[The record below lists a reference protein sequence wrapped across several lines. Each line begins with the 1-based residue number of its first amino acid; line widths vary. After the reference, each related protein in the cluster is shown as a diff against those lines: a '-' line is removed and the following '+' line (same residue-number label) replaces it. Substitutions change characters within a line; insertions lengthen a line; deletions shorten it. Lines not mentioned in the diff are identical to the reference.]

1 MLLLKI
7 PDGNFFN
14 WLLFNNLPKV
24 MERGADYIVQVS
36 LVRALCM
43 LKKGR
48 IVFML

>member
-1 MLLLKI
+1 
-7 PDGNFFN
+7 
-14 WLLFNNLPKV
+14 

-36 LVRALCM
+36 LVRALRM

>member
-24 MERGADYIVQVS
+24 MERGVDYIV
-36 LVRALCM
+36 LVRMVQALCM
-43 LKKGR
+43 LEN
-48 IVFML
+48 